1 MAEARAKI
9 NSTTIARQWAMT
21 RWQSLRKLTIPAILL
36 AILYHRPG
44 NWAFEPTGRAH
55 CSCSFREM
63 SFHELTVEL
72 SAFDASLRMRGAIAR
87 GLSANRNVWSAA
99 SPQAKCEDVTS
110 WSAQMYTA
118 FVGVNHS
125 WPGWNALRSSPH

>member
-1 MAEARAKI
+1 
-9 NSTTIARQWAMT
+9 MT
-21 RWQSLRKLTIPAILL
+21 RWQSLGKLTIPAILL

-87 GLSANRNVWSAA
+87 GLSATRKLELRGDIPASHMGSRVHNFLAA
-99 SPQAKCEDVTS
+99 
-110 WSAQMYTA
+110 
-118 FVGVNHS
+118 
-125 WPGWNALRSSPH
+125 

>member
-1 MAEARAKI
+1 
-9 NSTTIARQWAMT
+9 MT
-21 RWQSLRKLTIPAILL
+21 RWQSLGKLTISAILL
-36 AILYHRPG
+36 AILYQRPG

-87 GLSANRNVWSAA
+87 GLSETLPESLFLKALTEGLPMIRPGAVDICRPVMVRYSVIYG
-99 SPQAKCEDVTS
+99 VT
-110 WSAQMYTA
+110 
-118 FVGVNHS
+118 
-125 WPGWNALRSSPH
+125 R

>member
-1 MAEARAKI
+1 
-9 NSTTIARQWAMT
+9 MT
-21 RWQSLRKLTIPAILL
+21 RWQSLGKLTIPAILL

-44 NWAFEPTGRAH
+44 NWAFEPTGRAD

-87 GLSANRNVWSAA
+87 GLSANQKLAKSGARNPIPCPTTGDLSFLSV
-99 SPQAKCEDVTS
+99 
-110 WSAQMYTA
+110 
-118 FVGVNHS
+118 
-125 WPGWNALRSSPH
+125 RSSADYYTLLDCLRHRHHRHHIGHTDTSKRRISRC

>member
-1 MAEARAKI
+1 
-9 NSTTIARQWAMT
+9 MT
-21 RWQSLRKLTIPAILL
+21 RWQSLGKLTIPAILL

-72 SAFDASLRMRGAIAR
+72 SAFDASLRMRDAIAR
-87 GLSANRNVWSAA
+87 GLSATRKLSSDHAVKSRLVGL
-99 SPQAKCEDVTS
+99 SDKFRTRTS
-110 WSAQMYTA
+110 LFRLARLSGTRPRY
-118 FVGVNHS
+118 
-125 WPGWNALRSSPH
+125 

>member
-1 MAEARAKI
+1 
-9 NSTTIARQWAMT
+9 MT

-87 GLSANRNVWSAA
+87 GWSANRNQSSDRNVCTQFGDGWRCLLRAA
-99 SPQAKCEDVTS
+99 CKA
-110 WSAQMYTA
+110 
-118 FVGVNHS
+118 
-125 WPGWNALRSSPH
+125 ALPRF

>member
-1 MAEARAKI
+1 
-9 NSTTIARQWAMT
+9 MT
-21 RWQSLRKLTIPAILL
+21 RWQSLGKLTIPAILL

-87 GLSANRNVWSAA
+87 GLSATLTLRLLQVSPSPARRCAEGTQLPRWALRAAPLFTCPQSSAA
-99 SPQAKCEDVTS
+99 
-110 WSAQMYTA
+110 
-118 FVGVNHS
+118 FV
-125 WPGWNALRSSPH
+125 LRSFQSR

>member
-1 MAEARAKI
+1 
-9 NSTTIARQWAMT
+9 MT
-21 RWQSLRKLTIPAILL
+21 RWQSLGKLTIPAILL

-87 GLSANRNVWSAA
+87 GLSAQSGSYAVLSGTPSLRCREAGPTLQA
-99 SPQAKCEDVTS
+99 SG
-110 WSAQMYTA
+110 AQ
-118 FVGVNHS
+118 S
-125 WPGWNALRSSPH
+125 LRETTLPSEL

>member
-1 MAEARAKI
+1 MPCSANSPGARI
-9 NSTTIARQWAMT
+9 NTKTIVRQWAMT
-21 RWQSLRKLTIPAILL
+21 RWQSLEKLTISAILL

-72 SAFDASLRMRGAIAR
+72 SAFDASLRMRGAIAP
-87 GLSANRNVWSAA
+87 GWSANRRLSRNGVLGNQRNRPA
-99 SPQAKCEDVTS
+99 SLGRVTGLPE
-110 WSAQMYTA
+110 TD
-118 FVGVNHS
+118 
-125 WPGWNALRSSPH
+125 PLRRGR

>member
-1 MAEARAKI
+1 
-9 NSTTIARQWAMT
+9 MT
-21 RWQSLRKLTIPAILL
+21 RWQSLGKLTIPAILL

-72 SAFDASLRMRGAIAR
+72 SAFDASLRNARRDSSRIVGDSEAIRKWGSGKRRLLRYVKRANYLLSCLIGTRPMRGIVNGA
-87 GLSANRNVWSAA
+87 WAA
-99 SPQAKCEDVTS
+99 YVEI
-110 WSAQMYTA
+110 
-118 FVGVNHS
+118 
-125 WPGWNALRSSPH
+125 